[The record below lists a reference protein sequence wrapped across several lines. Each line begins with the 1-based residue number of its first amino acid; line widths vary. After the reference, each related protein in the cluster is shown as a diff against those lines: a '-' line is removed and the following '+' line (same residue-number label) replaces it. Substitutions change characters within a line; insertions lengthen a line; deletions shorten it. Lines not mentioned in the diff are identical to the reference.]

1 MANFPHTKIS
11 KVNKRP
17 QYRVGSNIKR
27 FRQLPKLK
35 LHTDET
41 NDMEKS
47 HSKRKAGRVKK

>member
-1 MANFPHTKIS
+1 MANFPHSKKS

-35 LHTDET
+35 LHTNGE
-41 NDMEKS
+41 NDMEKT